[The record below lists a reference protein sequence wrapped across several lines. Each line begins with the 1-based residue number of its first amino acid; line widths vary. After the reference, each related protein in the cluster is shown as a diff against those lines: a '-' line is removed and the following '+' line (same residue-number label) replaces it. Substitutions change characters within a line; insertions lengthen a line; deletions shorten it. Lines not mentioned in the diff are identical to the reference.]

1 MAISQQD
8 RMAVFGVS
16 DPGCFLRDN
25 GMNMAWVQPRKRSNP
40 PLFTTDDEA
49 YGGASVV
56 YVPRRMGAKVAVE
69 QRGVD
74 TGFTRLVGRW
84 NVRATGHR

>member
-1 MAISQQD
+1 
-8 RMAVFGVS
+8 
-16 DPGCFLRDN
+16 
-25 GMNMAWVQPRKRSNP
+25 MAWVQPRKRSNP